1 MVYIHSR
8 SIIIRSGD
16 FKITENT
23 HTHTNIITIADERI
37 EKKNDYS
44 TTIGD

>member
-16 FKITENT
+16 FKITEN
-23 HTHTNIITIADERI
+23 THTNIITIADERI